1 MRLERLR
8 QQILLKLQDIQGSIE
23 AADEQGD
30 LQQIQYLS
38 NERDLLL
45 SDEEGQR
52 NYARMIL
59 QIGNGNVTDSEKIWF
74 NKTDPSHYST
84 TYNFKTDKCFVMQD
98 KQDNESNK
106 EFEARS
112 KLCMDDA
119 VQEFYPNGFESHK
132 MHNKTIL
139 AATNKQVDNWNYIVQ
154 KMNPNYSGTVIE
166 TSTKMCRTYYSA
178 DKLAEVDDP
187 KNIISEMLSEEILN
201 SYNSDKSPPHSLTFC
216 VGDICYLMRTLGK
229 KKSK

>member
-8 QQILLKLQDIQGSIE
+8 QQILLKLQDIDKCIE
-23 AADEQGD
+23 AAEDHGN
-30 LQQIQYLS
+30 LQLIESLTS
-38 NERDLLL
+38 ERDLLL

-59 QIGNGNVTDSEKIWF
+59 QIGNGNVTDSENISL
-74 NKTDPSHYST
+74 NKSDPSNYST
-84 TYNFKTDKCFVMQD
+84 TYNFKTHNCFVLQD

-106 EFEARS
+106 QFEERS
-112 KLCMDDA
+112 TLSMHDT
-119 VQEFYPNGFESHK
+119 VQHFYPNGFESHK

-139 AATNKQVDNWNYIVQ
+139 AATNKQVDKWNNIVQ

-166 TSTKMCRTYYSA
+166 TSTKMCKTYYSA

-201 SYNSDKSPPHSLTFC
+201 SYNSDKSPPHALTFC